1 MCAIPKAHST
11 SRNHQEGYGAV
22 FFSDS
27 DHSTRGKTTLPGTME
42 PVKALPYRS
51 LFDLD
56 FQSSPWGSRPIL
68 QMSNELRLEIH

>member
-1 MCAIPKAHST
+1 MQSPKHTALAGI
-11 SRNHQEGYGAV
+11 RRYGTV

-27 DHSTRGKTTLPGTME
+27 DHSTRGTTTLPGTME

-68 QMSNELRLEIH
+68 QMSNELRSEITH